1 MLIHQVGPL
10 GARPPTVKRT
20 LSAMAHDDK
29 ISADVSGEVS
39 DFFRWLASHQLCHRV
54 KAQLSQSCNALIE
67 NRSEVIFHPNG
78 CSSESH
84 LGQQQRTGIA
94 ENG

>member
-1 MLIHQVGPL
+1 
-10 GARPPTVKRT
+10 
-20 LSAMAHDDK
+20 MAYDNK
-29 ISADVSGEVS
+29 ISPDLPGEIS
-39 DFFRWLASHQLCHRV
+39 DFFGWLTSHHLGHGV

-84 LGQQQRTGIA
+84 LGQQQRTGIG